1 MYNDIFKVPWFGLN
15 DAIEQRHIYMKNRV
29 GIRFDSDKD
38 DLLGFSPGAI
48 YHYTHFKEV
57 GRRRSEVLE

>member
-29 GIRFDSDKD
+29 GSRFDSDKY
-38 DLLGFSPGAI
+38 DLQGFSPGAI